1 MNFLHTK
8 FSHFLDYN
16 FLSLLLGY
24 KIACLWL
31 LYTSFWFFIWVSTS
45 KTCNVKIPFLTQGF
59 SEHLVTTS
67 RPAIGVMFKKVGISD
82 LLFLFLASRAISGL
96 VTFCNPISSQI
107 PLYLWYYIIVIIIV
121 TITFES
127 CMISC
132 LWPCWFDISPL
143 VSECGGLFVYLFID
157 LLYWWDGSFAVLLYI
172 FLFYSFSL
180 NSYFRSSI
188 FSLL

>member
-1 MNFLHTK
+1 MNFLHTR
-8 FSHFLDYN
+8 FSHFPDYI

-59 SEHLVTTS
+59 SERLVTTS

-121 TITFES
+121 TIKNFWV
-127 CMISC
+127 MRDILPMAWLVWYFPPC
-132 LWPCWFDISPL
+132 LRVWWTVCVYIHLPPILMGWQFCCAAIHLL
-143 VSECGGLFVYLFID
+143 VL
-157 LLYWWDGSFAVLLYI
+157 
-172 FLFYSFSL
+172 FLFFEFL
-180 NSYFRSSI
+180 I
-188 FSLL
+188 